1 MKSRGSRMKE
11 RTQLIQVGIK
21 ALLKP
26 NGDFEAA
33 MPIYISAT
41 PELMERENSIVASLE
56 LVEAQYLKD
65 YIEKCKKVAAHA
77 NEKGK
82 RVGER
87 TLKKKESVYDYE
99 MQKLRSNN

>member
-1 MKSRGSRMKE
+1 MKFV
-11 RTQLIQVGIK
+11 QVGLK
-21 ALLKP
+21 ALRKP

-33 MPIYISAT
+33 MPIYIPAT
-41 PELMERENSIVASLE
+41 PELINRENVIVASLE
-56 LVEAQYLKD
+56 LVEAQYLRD

-77 NEKGK
+77 NEIGK

-87 TLKKKESVYDYE
+87 TLKKKGSVYDYE